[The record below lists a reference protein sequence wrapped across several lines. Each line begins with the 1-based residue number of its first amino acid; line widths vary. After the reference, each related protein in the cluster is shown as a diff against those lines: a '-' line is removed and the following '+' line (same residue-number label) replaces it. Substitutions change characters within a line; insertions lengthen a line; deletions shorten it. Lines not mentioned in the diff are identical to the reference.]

1 MAGTQRARKPPEPA
15 APAPPCAK
23 RQARSVA
30 TWTCQENQDAPG
42 WFVSDLPWKAQ
53 RRVRRETARDKV
65 PLPFCGHTITERNVL
80 ARGARLPDPP
90 GCVSAHSAGSTFT
103 QRAIF
108 GEASTREEPRRR
120 EPPGVTSRRRPRP
133 CPPRRSPTKTW
144 LLSAG
149 ERMRKNPGFVALVG
163 PGIPSTDAYAPGGN
177 GDTSTDFLVT
187 FDDDFI

>member
-1 MAGTQRARKPPEPA
+1 MSAVPAKSRSPARRQKAGTRRARKPPEPA

-53 RRVRRETARDKV
+53 RRVRRETASDKV
-65 PLPFCGHTITERNVL
+65 PLPFRGHTITERDVL
-80 ARGARLPDPP
+80 ARGTGCQTHLGAQAARASGCKKSTPASSVPPTALPDEDLAAL
-90 GCVSAHSAGSTFT
+90 C
-103 QRAIF
+103 R
-108 GEASTREEPRRR
+108 
-120 EPPGVTSRRRPRP
+120 
-133 CPPRRSPTKTW
+133 
-144 LLSAG
+144 
-149 ERMRKNPGFVALVG
+149 ERMRKNPGFAALVG